1 MIKDINIE
9 DLRIYAGKI
18 LTKTYFQLGQN
29 PDDEYVFAQSL
40 TLAEDLSKDFYN
52 MKIEDV
58 QEAFRIG
65 LRETDIFHITVKTYY
80 KWIKDHRQIIWN
92 NETIPESQQ
101 DMRLNY
107 RSRNGTGMKRID
119 INKIK
124 LLK

>member
-9 DLRIYAGKI
+9 ELRVYASSI
-18 LTKTYFQLGQN
+18 LSKTYFQLGQN
-29 PDDEYVFAQSL
+29 PEDEYIVAQSL
-40 TLAEDLSKDFYN
+40 TLAEDLRKDFYN

-107 RSRNGTGMKRID
+107 RSRNSTGIKRID

>member
-9 DLRIYAGKI
+9 ELRVYAGSI
-18 LTKTYFQLGQN
+18 LAKTYFQLGQN

-40 TLAEDLSKDFYN
+40 TLAEDLRKDFYN

-65 LRETDIFHITVKTYY
+65 LRETEIFHITVKTYY

-107 RSRNGTGMKRID
+107 RSRNGTGIKRID